1 MSKNPPRLSD
11 LGSSGGGV
19 CLIIRKNAAVLRSIF
34 PYQSFFDNTQ
44 LNQAI
49 LTQDPNSP
57 TVNEISNVNVSGRT
71 VGLHPDSQCPIA
83 ARLKSQTGQVVSVLT
98 PGQVVN
104 GLIPDGF
111 TSLDWGLPF
120 GWLGGGLAKLVIA
133 DSDAPFVGWAQA
145 KTEVLLQRQRMQIV
159 ADASPST
166 SPAASAA
173 NWAGRFPMKN
183 GYRYNSGSPSTPI
196 PQSGQPEIAA
206 EITRIVMR
214 LRVANLAAPTPMR
227 ILIRGLDEFDIGS
240 DGVTITYTDL
250 SVFDVQW
257 PQQVAGMTSAP
268 YPTIEIR
275 DIPAALRGD
284 SCVVTL
290 SDAKNAA
297 LTNQFVDVLTYG
309 RI

>member
-1 MSKNPPRLSD
+1 MSTNPPRA
-11 LGSSGGGV
+11 LGALGSGGGT
-19 CLIIRKNAAVLRSIF
+19 CLIVRKNASVLRNVF
-34 PYQSFFDNTQ
+34 PLQSFFDNTQ

-57 TVNEISNVNVSGRT
+57 TVAEVSNVNVSGRC
-71 VGLHPDSQCPIA
+71 VGLHPDSQCPVA
-83 ARLKSQTGQVVSVLT
+83 VRLKSQTGQVVATLT

-120 GWLGGGLAKLVIA
+120 GWPGGGLAKLVIA
-133 DSDAPFVGWAQA
+133 DSDAPFVGWPQV

-166 SPAASAA
+166 SPAASAV

-183 GYRYNSGSPSTPI
+183 GYRYNTGTPSSPI
-196 PQSGQPEIAA
+196 PQSGSPEIAA

-214 LRVANLAAPTPMR
+214 LRVNNLGAPATMR
-227 ILIRGLDEFDIGS
+227 VLMRGIDDFDIGS
-240 DGVTITYTDL
+240 DGSTISYTDL
-250 SVFDVQW
+250 STLDVQW
-257 PQQVAGMTSAP
+257 PMQLAAQTSAP
-268 YPTIEIR
+268 YPVIEIR
-275 DIPAALRGD
+275 DVPAALRGD

-297 LTNQFVDVLTYG
+297 LTNAFVDVLTYG
-309 RI
+309 KI